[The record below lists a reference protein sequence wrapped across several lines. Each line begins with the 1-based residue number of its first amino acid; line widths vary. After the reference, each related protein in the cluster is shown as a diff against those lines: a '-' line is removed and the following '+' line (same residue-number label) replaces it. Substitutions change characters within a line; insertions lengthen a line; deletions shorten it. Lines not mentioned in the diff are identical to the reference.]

1 MKLID
6 SILTQAASI
15 ASVRRDIH
23 AHPELCFE
31 ELRTAEVV
39 AQQLSSWGIEM
50 HRGMGTTGVVA
61 IIHGRDGGACGRGI
75 GLRAD
80 MDALPMQEFNQFA
93 HASYWHART
102 G

>member
-31 ELRTAEVV
+31 ELRTADVV
-39 AQQLSSWGIEM
+39 AEQLSSWGIEM
-50 HRGMGTTGVVA
+50 HRGMGTTGVVG
-61 IIHGRDGGACGRGI
+61 IIHGRDGGTCGRGI

-93 HASYWHART
+93 HASTARSVI
-102 G
+102 